1 MTRQREHDVDRIY
14 DLLSRAGHKPLST
27 QGGSPPNGRRVEGVR
42 PDDSIYR
49 LVSNTEIP
57 LDDAWYVLLAWPRKD
72 AETTKV
78 VDEAMARGDKPT
90 VDRLGMTGKL
100 GWFEF
105 SCTTFDYERSWDEFP
120 DEREEVEASYS
131 SNELEQMRRAEVK
144 YFFRCGTH
152 PPHNG
157 DFLCRVAKLVEFTSG
172 GFLDIP

>member
-1 MTRQREHDVDRIY
+1 MSIESTIYSPGPAISLSQLREAALQTGVE
-14 DLLSRAGHKPLST
+14 LRAFD
-27 QGGSPPNGRRVEGVR
+27 
-42 PDDSIYR
+42 PDDTTYR

-105 SCTTFDYERSWDEFP
+105 SCTTFDYER
-120 DEREEVEASYS
+120 
-131 SNELEQMRRAEVK
+131 
-144 YFFRCGTH
+144 
-152 PPHNG
+152 
-157 DFLCRVAKLVEFTSG
+157 
-172 GFLDIP
+172 